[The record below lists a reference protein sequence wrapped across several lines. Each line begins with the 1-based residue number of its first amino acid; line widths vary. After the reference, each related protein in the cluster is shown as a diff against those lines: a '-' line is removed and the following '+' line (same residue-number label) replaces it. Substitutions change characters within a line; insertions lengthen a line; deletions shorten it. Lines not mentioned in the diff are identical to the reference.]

1 MIITS
6 YSNPKVKFIRK
17 LEQKKYRQET
27 GLFFIEGL
35 HTVGE
40 AVQTAA
46 PIVTL
51 VIAPELLESDFGQS
65 LLENPNVKDIEQ
77 LQVSAEIYQKIAHKE
92 GPQGIGAIIKQD
104 WVELEDIEVK
114 PGDLWIAL
122 DAVADPG
129 NLGTIMRT
137 ADAVG
142 CRGIILL
149 GHATDPHD
157 PTAVK
162 ASMGAL
168 FSLKLIQSSWQ
179 QFTQWKDSH
188 RLSLVGTSDH
198 AETDYQA
205 INYRRPLVLLMG
217 SERHGLSSE
226 MMIACDHLVQIPMVG
241 RSDSLNLAVASAVM
255 LYEIF
260 NQNRKLEMNES

>member
-1 MIITS
+1 M
-6 YSNPKVKFIRK
+6 
-17 LEQKKYRQET
+17 
-27 GLFFIEGL
+27 
-35 HTVGE
+35 
-40 AVQTAA
+40 
-46 PIVTL
+46 
-51 VIAPELLESDFGQS
+51 
-65 LLENPNVKDIEQ
+65 
-77 LQVSAEIYQKIAHKE
+77 
-92 GPQGIGAIIKQD
+92 
-104 WVELEDIEVK
+104 
-114 PGDLWIAL
+114 L

-149 GHATDPHD
+149 GHSTDPYD

-168 FSLKLIQSSWQ
+168 FSLELFQSDWQ
-179 QFTQWKDSH
+179 PFAQWQRDH
-188 RLSLVGTSDH
+188 RITLVGTSDH

-205 INYRRPLVLLMG
+205 IKYRRPLVLLMG

-226 MMIACDHLVQIPMVG
+226 MMTACDHLVQIPMVG

-260 NQNRKLEMNES
+260 NQNRKLEINES